1 MDFQQLI
8 TDIKQQK
15 FKPVYLLHGQEPY
28 FIDQISKAVES
39 HALTEE
45 EKGFNMTVMY
55 GKDTDVHQVIEAAKR
70 YPMMA
75 ERQVV
80 TVREAQSMRNP
91 EALESYLQNPLSSTI
106 LVIAF
111 KGKKVDGRKKWVK
124 FAQKTGVEFFSKPI
138 YDDKIPAWVEK
149 YLKNKNYQIT
159 PKAALLIGDFL
170 GTDLA
175 KITNEL
181 DKLMLNVEPGSTVDE
196 NHIEANI
203 GISKDFNNFE
213 LQNAIGR
220 LNHAKAQQ
228 IAIYFGQNLKDH
240 PPVVTLAVLM
250 KYFGQVMSIYFEK
263 TRDKYS
269 IAKKIG
275 VNPYFVKDYL
285 AAADNFTGKKV
296 MSNIT
301 LLREYDG
308 KFKGVGTGKVAP
320 QELLRELVWKL
331 MN

>member
-39 HALTEE
+39 HALTDE

-55 GKDTDVHQVIEAAKR
+55 GKDSDVHQVIESAKR

-80 TVREAQSMRNP
+80 IVREAQSMRNL
-91 EALESYLQNPLSSTI
+91 EALEGYLQNPLSSTI
-106 LVIAF
+106 LVIAH
-111 KGKKVDGRKKWVK
+111 KGKKVDGRKKWLK
-124 FAQKTGVEFFSKPI
+124 LAQKAGVEFLSKPI
-138 YDDKIPAWVEK
+138 YDNQVPTWVEK

-159 PKAALLIGDFL
+159 PKASALIAEFL

-181 DKLMLNVEPGSTVDE
+181 DKLMLNVETGTTVDE
-196 NHIEANI
+196 NHVEANI

-213 LQNAIGR
+213 LQNAIGQ

-228 IAIYFGQNLKDH
+228 IAAYFAQNTKDH
-240 PPVVTLAVLM
+240 PPIVTFSVLM
-250 KYFGQVMSIYFEK
+250 KFFSQLMCIFFEK
-263 TRDKYS
+263 KRDKFT

-275 VNPYFVKDYL
+275 VNPYFAGNYIS
-285 AAADNFTGKKV
+285 AAGNYTGKKV
-296 MSNIT
+296 MENIS

-308 KFKGVGTGKVAP
+308 KLKGVETGKIEQGDLV
-320 QELLRELVWKL
+320 RELVWRL

>member
-15 FKPVYLLHGQEPY
+15 FKLVYLLHGQEPY
-28 FIDQISKAVES
+28 FIDQISKAVEA

-45 EKGFNMTVMY
+45 EKGFNLTVMY
-55 GKDTDVHQVIEAAKR
+55 GKDSDVHQVVEAAKR

-80 TVREAQSMRNP
+80 IVREAQSMRNL
-91 EALESYLQNPLSSTI
+91 EALESYLQNPLPSTV
-106 LVIAF
+106 LVIAY
-111 KGKKVDGRKKWVK
+111 KGKKVDGRKKWLK
-124 FAQKTGVEFFSKPI
+124 LAQKAGVEFFSKPI
-138 YDDKIPAWVEK
+138 YDNQVPAWVEK

-159 PKAALLIGDFL
+159 PKASALIAEFL

-181 DKLMLNVEPGSTVDE
+181 DKLMLNVESGTTVDE

-213 LQNAIGR
+213 LQNAVGQ
-220 LNHAKAQQ
+220 LNHIKAQQ
-228 IAIYFGQNLKDH
+228 IAYYFGQNLKDH
-240 PPVVTLAVLM
+240 PPVVTLSVLM
-250 KYFGQVMSIYFEK
+250 KFFSQVMCIYFEK
-263 TRDKYS
+263 KRDKFT

-275 VNPYFVKDYL
+275 VNPYFAGDYL
-285 AAADNFTGKKV
+285 TAAGNYTGKKV
-296 MSNIT
+296 MDNIT

-308 KFKGVGTGKVAP
+308 KLKGVETGKIE
-320 QELLRELVWKL
+320 QGELVRELVWRL